1 MGTLA
6 REQADTQYLRDDGL
20 QQHRDDGEVL
30 VARLAAERHRG
41 HESYRIGE
49 R

>member
-30 VARLAAERHRG
+30 VARQPAVGDCGYA
-41 HESYRIGE
+41 S
-49 R
+49 